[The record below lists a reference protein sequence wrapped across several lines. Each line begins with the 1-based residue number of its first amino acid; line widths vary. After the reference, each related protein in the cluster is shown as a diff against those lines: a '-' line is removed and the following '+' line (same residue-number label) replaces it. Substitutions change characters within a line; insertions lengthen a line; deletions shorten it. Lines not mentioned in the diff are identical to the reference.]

1 VTRTTKL
8 LLAAALVGGAL
19 AAYWFLALAPKRDQV
34 TKLDAQISTKRAE
47 VQQAETT
54 ARKYEATRKAYAAN
68 YATVVRLGKAVPA
81 EDDVRSLVVQLDAS
95 AKRSKIDFSALNV
108 STGSSGTTTTAAT
121 GGTADASSTVP
132 PGATAVG
139 SAGFLAMPFS
149 FTFEGS
155 FFRLSEFFNQL
166 DRFVQVNGDAIDVT
180 GRLLRIESFSL
191 SPQSD
196 SSSLRAEIGA
206 TSYSLPSDE
215 GMTAGATAQ
224 GPAGAAGTAAAGTTP
239 ASGTTPP
246 TTTANAGVT
255 G

>member
-1 VTRTTKL
+1 VSRTTQI
-8 LLAAALVGGAL
+8 LLAVGVTAAAL
-19 AAYWFLALAPKRDQV
+19 AAYWYLALAPKRDEV
-34 TKLDAQISTKRAE
+34 AKLDTEVATKQAAVQTAQATANNY
-47 VQQAETT
+47 ET
-54 ARKYEATRKAYAAN
+54 TRKAYRKN

-81 EDDVRSLVVQLDAS
+81 DDDVRSLVVQLDES
-95 AKRSKIDFSALNV
+95 ARRAKIDFANISLNDV
-108 STGSSGTTTTAAT
+108 STGSAAADPAAT
-121 GGTADASSTVP
+121 STFV
-132 PGATAVG
+132 TQ
-139 SAGFLAMPFS
+139 PFAFS
-149 FTFEGS
+149 FEGS

-191 SPQSD
+191 SPQGD

-215 GMTAGATAQ
+215 GLTAGATSQ
-224 GPAGAAGTAAAGTTP
+224 GPAGATGTAAAGTTP

-246 TTTANAGVT
+246 TTTATAGVT